1 MFTYKRTPRTNAR
14 TVMDYMKQKA
24 IKESTFDLY
33 PKEEVKEKTF
43 AETNNEIIFENNKRR
58 DKLVE
63 SKSAFMEEVQKALVS
78 NALFYSIVE
87 PVLNEQVANTHEKKL
102 AASIINDFVNEQDV
116 PRMLMDWR
124 HKSIYLAELANNIDK
139 YTNILKES
147 CDNKIKEGLSDKGAF
162 DIEDADINKF
172 VIDVKDT
179 IPNDITKLI
188 SNRVED
194 SVDDFIDSSKKNK
207 FAIKQIYDNT
217 KGKIDQINADQQEV
231 VQDYPSEQPDQTQV
245 MQQEAVAAARRR
257 EREILEKPTTVFG
270 EMTNIMLES
279 IHKVGVLKEAYSN
292 EYNKIN
298 FGKVVNDTKVMYT
311 FLECLNTLNLI
322 PIDES
327 YINKM
332 LYDMSKSVK

>member
-1 MFTYKRTPRTNAR
+1 MFMYKRTPRTNAK
-14 TVMDYMKQKA
+14 TVMDYMKQKS
-24 IKESTFDLY
+24 IQESTFDLY
-33 PKEEVKEKTF
+33 PKEEIKEKTF
-43 AETNNEIIFENNKRR
+43 AETNNEIFYENKKRR
-58 DKLVE
+58 NKLIE
-63 SKSAFMEEVQKALVS
+63 SKSAFMEEVQKALMS
-78 NALFYSIVE
+78 NAIFYSIVE
-87 PVLNEQVANTHEKKL
+87 PVLNEQVSNTHEKKL
-102 AASIINDFVNEQDV
+102 AASVINEFVNQQDI
-116 PRMLMDWR
+116 PSMLMDWK

-139 YTNILKES
+139 YSDILKES
-147 CDNKIKEGLSDKGAF
+147 CDNKIKEGLSDKDTF

-188 SNRVED
+188 STRVED

-207 FAIKQIYDNT
+207 FEIKQIYDKT

-231 VQDYPSEQPDQTQV
+231 VQDYPEDQPDQTQV
-245 MQQEAVAAARRR
+245 MQQEAVASARRR
-257 EREILEKPTTVFG
+257 EREILDRPTTVFG

-311 FLECLNTLNLI
+311 FLECINTLNLI
-322 PIDES
+322 PINES

-332 LYDMSKSVK
+332 LSDMKNSVK

>member
-172 VIDVKDT
+172 VIDIKDT